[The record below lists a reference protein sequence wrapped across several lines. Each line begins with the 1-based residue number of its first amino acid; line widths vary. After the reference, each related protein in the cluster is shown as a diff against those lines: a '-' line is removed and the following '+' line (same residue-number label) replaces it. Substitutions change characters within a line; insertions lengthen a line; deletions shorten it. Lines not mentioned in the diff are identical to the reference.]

1 MNATN
6 FSGPG
11 RTRRSTTVLLF
22 VSSFNQHLYLNSLN
36 KYQIVDM
43 FLRWSFLQ
51 ISSLSNRARLW
62 TGRPCH
68 VNLWILDYRRSDRTR
83 IFLLVSCPFTAFD
96 LSSAFISINF
106 NPLFFIGLFMFLSLT
121 SFILKMFCSFTFL
134 LHFSLFQILSF
145 IYTFCFVL
153 FSLIFPIEVFVSQ
166 I

>member
-1 MNATN
+1 MC
-6 FSGPG
+6 
-11 RTRRSTTVLLF
+11 LL
-22 VSSFNQHLYLNSLN
+22 FNQHLYLNSLN

-83 IFLLVSCPFTAFD
+83 IFSPCSLSFTALD
-96 LSSAFISINF
+96 LSSAFISIKF
-106 NPLFFIGLFMFLSLT
+106 NSLFFFYWFVCVPFFVFIHFKNVFFFHFSHSFFVISNSFVYLSVLFR
-121 SFILKMFCSFTFL
+121 TFL
-134 LHFSLFQILSF
+134 
-145 IYTFCFVL
+145 VD
-153 FSLIFPIEVFVSQ
+153 FPIEVFVSQ